1 MTEEMKDTMGSAA
14 PEPAAATAPLGP
26 NQRWTIIRKREVALR
41 LLRGEPMDALS
52 RELGVEIYRLE
63 EWKNKALAGI
73 DASLREREGDPLER
87 DLQSARSKIGEL
99 MMDNELLRE
108 KIRRPGPLAKGRL
121 KTGAQQSPPLP
132 LRSTESSACVRSGSS
147 RVRASMLG
155 GSTTRALVRLVPQPT
170 NEVRRPG

>member
-1 MTEEMKDTMGSAA
+1 MAEEMKDTMGSGAAGGARRATSAA
-14 PEPAAATAPLGP
+14 PEAATVTSALGP

-73 DASLREREGDPLER
+73 DASLREREGDPLDRE
-87 DLQSARSKIGEL
+87 LQSARSKIGEL

-121 KTGAQQSPPLP
+121 KP
-132 LRSTESSACVRSGSS
+132 
-147 RVRASMLG
+147 
-155 GSTTRALVRLVPQPT
+155 
-170 NEVRRPG
+170 